1 LIDNSSKNEETISV
15 VLNNTIRDEL
25 EFFINSCKKNQV
37 ISPPYPNATIAK
49 SILEVVLA
57 AEIENSDKK

>member
-1 LIDNSSKNEETISV
+1 M
-15 VLNNTIRDEL
+15 
-25 EFFINSCKKNQV
+25 EFFINSCKKNQI